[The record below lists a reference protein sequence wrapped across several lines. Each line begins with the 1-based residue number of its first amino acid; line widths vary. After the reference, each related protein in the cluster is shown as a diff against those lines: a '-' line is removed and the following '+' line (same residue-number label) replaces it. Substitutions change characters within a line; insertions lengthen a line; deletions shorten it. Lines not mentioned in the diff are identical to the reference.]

1 MTIKP
6 SLEEVKNIAKEYN
19 TIPLSCEL
27 PMNYTPVGIIK
38 KIRAVSSHCFMLE
51 SKEDTKQTGRYT
63 FIGFDPKAEIS
74 CTNYS
79 VCVVDDMG
87 VRRFRGNPR
96 SYVKELLDSHKAPR
110 FDYLPDFTGGLVGY
124 FGYDYVKYSEPSLNL
139 NAQDDG
145 SFKDVD
151 LMLFDKV
158 IAFDNAEEKII
169 LIVNIQTDDCEK
181 NYALVV
187 YGLDCLD
194 EISAGDAT
202 YVAEVRD
209 GNITDYEIKPEDFGF
224 ERVSKSDLLGSAP
237 AENAE
242 IAKNILSGHGT
253 DAQNTAVSL
262 NAGACI
268 YVSQRGISFINA
280 VKKAKEILLSGKG
293 SEVLEKF
300 IETTNEKV

>member
-181 NYALVV
+181 IMRSLFTGWIVLTKSAQVMPRMLPRS
-187 YGLDCLD
+187 GT
-194 EISAGDAT
+194 EILP
-202 YVAEVRD
+202 
-209 GNITDYEIKPEDFGF
+209 ITKLSLRIS
-224 ERVSKSDLLGSAP
+224 VLSGSA
-237 AENAE
+237 
-242 IAKNILSGHGT
+242 
-253 DAQNTAVSL
+253 
-262 NAGACI
+262 
-268 YVSQRGISFINA
+268 
-280 VKKAKEILLSGKG
+280 KAICSVQHLPKMPKLQKIFFQVTEQTPRIRR
-293 SEVLEKF
+293 F
-300 IETTNEKV
+300 R